1 MKCKVISS
9 LPEAALSSSATSLPS
24 MVLLNFSDLMRYS
37 IVNLPGSFF
46 GNMSKRIF
54 ALLPGIRIPGAREES
69 LRSHRTWVTY
79 SSFVLELLN
88 EIERERPKPV
98 VATSNQMSAD
108 ILWFMSGRTQR
119 RVREHRLCQWNRDFT
134 RSNQRKQGTERS
146 GTPPRFRCPER
157 NDRFAIRGPRRGKGD
172 CYLDAVKLA
181 LKNSSAFRFVLVP
194 R

>member
-46 GNMSKRIF
+46 GNTSKRIF

-79 SSFVLELLN
+79 SPFVLELLN

-108 ILWFMSGRTQR
+108 ILQFMSG
-119 RVREHRLCQWNRDFT
+119 REHRLCQQPQMDAQ
-134 RSNQRKQGTERS
+134 QRE
-146 GTPPRFRCPER
+146 
-157 NDRFAIRGPRRGKGD
+157 
-172 CYLDAVKLA
+172 
-181 LKNSSAFRFVLVP
+181 
-194 R
+194 